1 MGKTTNQMTKC
12 SIEVYEKRLILVVLY
27 VLALY
32 RERYIHKIP
41 KGIYLGFFEIKTTY
55 EMAKYYDVLGK
66 KAMNNDIWRAISLK
80 ILLML
85 YAFTQLLERKIIMD
99 DSDVGKFGYIE
110 KMILWCSC

>member
-12 SIEVYEKRLILVVLY
+12 SIEIYEKWLILVVLY
-27 VLALY
+27 VIALY
-32 RERYIHKIP
+32 GKGYIHKIP
-41 KGIYLGFFEIKTTY
+41 KGIYLEFFEIKTTY

-66 KAMNNDIWRAISLK
+66 KAMNNDIRRAISLK

-85 YAFTQLLERKIIMD
+85 YAFILLLERKIIMD
-99 DSDVGKFGYIE
+99 DSDVGKFGYI